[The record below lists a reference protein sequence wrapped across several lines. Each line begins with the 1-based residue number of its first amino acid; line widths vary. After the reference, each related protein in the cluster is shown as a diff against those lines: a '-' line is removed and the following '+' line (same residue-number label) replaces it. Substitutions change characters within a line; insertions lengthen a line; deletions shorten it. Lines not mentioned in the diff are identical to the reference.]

1 MESNEKENT
10 LYQNLWS
17 TVITVFRG
25 KGIALNAFLIREKK
39 RWKIKKLVIIN
50 PHHSIDKVQ
59 NIK

>member
-25 KGIALNAFLIREKK
+25 KEIALNAFLIREKK
-39 RWKIKKLVIIN
+39 R
-50 PHHSIDKVQ
+50 
-59 NIK
+59 